1 MASLRNFQGKNK
13 IPLQSKSAAYTFVL
27 GDANEMF
34 LHPSADTSARTWTI
48 PANSSVPFEVGTE
61 IYITNQASAGV
72 VTIAITTD
80 TLTLLTAGTTSTV
93 AIAANGYCT
102 LRKVTSTKWVIF
114 GGGLT

>member
-1 MASLRNFQGKNK
+1 MSSVRQFFGKSK
-13 IPLQSKSAAYTFVL
+13 RTLQSKSVAYEFVL
-27 GDANEMF
+27 GDANDIF
-34 LHPSADTSARTWTI
+34 LHPSADTTARTWTI
-48 PANSSVPFEVGTE
+48 PAESAVNFPLGTE
-61 IYITNQASAGV
+61 FIIHNQVSGGV

-102 LRKVTSTKWVIF
+102 IRKIASAKWVIF